1 MKKMAEVLYVKVG
14 KVTKTPLVNN
24 KRKELVSGI
33 KKVPVPKAF
42 LTKTGFKED
51 EQADLKHHGGENKAL
66 FLFSKKTYERI
77 NKECNTDFKIDETAH
92 FGENLILS
100 NVCEEDICIGDI
112 YEIGQSLIQITQPRQ
127 PCWKLSANT
136 NKKEMTKFIFDSGYT
151 GWYAKVLKEGTISKG
166 DEMKFIKR
174 EEEQLTIKILN
185 KLMANP
191 NYDEKLTKKAIISPF
206 LGKPFK
212 ESLEKRYKVKQKDKQ
227 FEVYHT

>member
-1 MKKMAEVLYVKVG
+1 M
-14 KVTKTPLVNN
+14 
-24 KRKELVSGI
+24 
-33 KKVPVPKAF
+33 
-42 LTKTGFKED
+42 
-51 EQADLKHHGGENKAL
+51 Q
-66 FLFSKKTYERI
+66 
-77 NKECNTDFKIDETAH
+77 
-92 FGENLILS
+92 
-100 NVCEEDICIGDI
+100 
-112 YEIGQSLIQITQPRQ
+112 
-127 PCWKLSANT
+127 
-136 NKKEMTKFIFDSGYT
+136 
-151 GWYAKVLKEGTISKG
+151 KVLKEGTISKG